1 MQLQNFFT
9 VQNITGIIALSAI
22 VSTLLSTLITGI
34 LNLVSQKMIHKHE
47 LNMKYW
53 ETYYNDSSQTFSN
66 LLNYIGKLLANS
78 YTDIDILNV
87 MSLIYQSYIYA
98 DKELSTILDTFYTKL
113 EAWNNDINNQTLLD
127 DCQKYVI
134 VLAHDINRILT
145 NYSNPRYFKKPKW
158 NILYLLRLW
167 CQKDTE
173 L

>member
-34 LNLVSQKMIHKHE
+34 LNLISQKMVHKHE

-53 ETYYNDSSQTFSN
+53 ETYYSNCSQTFSN
-66 LLNYIGKLLANS
+66 LLDCTGKLLANS
-78 YTDIDILNV
+78 DTDIEILNV
-87 MSLIYQSYIYA
+87 MSCIYQAYAYA
-98 DKELSTILDTFYTKL
+98 DKNLSTILDTFYSKL

-134 VLAHDINRILT
+134 VLARDINRILAK
-145 NYSNPRYFKKPKW
+145 YSNPRHLKKPIW
-158 NILYLLRLW
+158 YRLLL
-167 CQKDTE
+167 
-173 L
+173 